1 MHASHSKL
9 FRATLIPMLAS
20 VLAFTAPTAQAQ
32 PKPVS
37 YGDDYAHIVD
47 LQGRYI
53 FAQDFNDADGYA
65 NVFTEDGVL
74 DWAGGEVKGREAI
87 RKFKAD
93 GVYNLSKNAE
103 NAAWPATTRHFIT
116 NTVVTVD
123 GDTAKAW
130 TYWFQANNNT
140 ADRKSFYGLYGHY
153 EDDLR
158 RVNGQWLFSRRAIY
172 NEGVKGRA
180 KAGTKN
186 PVK

>member
-1 MHASHSKL
+1 MSVFRTLLARVAFITALSSWTLAAHSAE
-9 FRATLIPMLAS
+9 ATH
-20 VLAFTAPTAQAQ
+20 
-32 PKPVS
+32 S
-37 YGDDYAHIVD
+37 YGDDYAHIID

-74 DWAGGEVKGREAI
+74 DWAGGEVKGRAAI

-116 NTVVTVD
+116 NTVVTVT

-130 TYWFQANNNT
+130 TYWFQANNNG
-140 ADRKSFYGLYGHY
+140 ADRKPVYGLYGHY
-153 EDDLR
+153 EDELR
-158 RVNGQWLFSRRAIY
+158 RVNGEWLFSRRAIY
-172 NEGVKGRA
+172 NEGVQRRA
-180 KAGTKN
+180 KSGTKN

>member
-1 MHASHSKL
+1 MTANRATV
-9 FRATLIPMLAS
+9 FRATLIPALAS
-20 VLAFTAPTAQAQ
+20 WLVFTAPLAYSQ
-32 PKPVS
+32 PKTTS

-47 LQGRYI
+47 LQSRYI

-65 NVFTEDGVL
+65 AVFTEDGVL

-87 RKFKAD
+87 RKFKKD

-103 NAAWPATTRHFIT
+103 AAAWPATTRHFIT
-116 NTVVTVD
+116 NTVVTVT

-140 ADRKSFYGLYGHY
+140 ADRKSSYGLFGHY
-153 EDDLR
+153 EDELR
-158 RVNGQWLFSRRAIY
+158 RVNGEWLFSRRAIY

-180 KAGTKN
+180 RAGKPN